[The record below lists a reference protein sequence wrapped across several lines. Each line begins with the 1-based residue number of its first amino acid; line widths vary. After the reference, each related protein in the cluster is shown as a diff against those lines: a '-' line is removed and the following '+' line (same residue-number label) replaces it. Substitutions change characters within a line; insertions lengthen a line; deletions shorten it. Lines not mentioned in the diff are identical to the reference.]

1 MPISRCP
8 VCGNPAPSTPCLRC
22 GSAVDRDDLL
32 VPARRGTI
40 GEFFAGV
47 GIALRGTRLVLTS
60 PGLLALA
67 VVPLVLNAVVFVA
80 LVWLVLANRD
90 LLEPAFEGPWWPGF
104 DWLRSVAAVAI
115 QWFGVLFGLAL
126 AALSTW
132 VVYPIVAAPFLEL
145 LSEGV
150 ESLVVGQKDRRK
162 LSLSYVV
169 RFWILP
175 ILQAA
180 VLALFT
186 AVLGFVFVVSS
197 FSAVLAPFAFVGT
210 LWLLAVT
217 LCDMVIARKS
227 FPAGE
232 RFTFVRAGLPTWL
245 GLALPFVFVPF
256 LLAFA
261 VAGAT
266 LVELRQRAHPDR

>member
-1 MPISRCP
+1 MSTPRCT
-8 VCGNPAPSTPCLRC
+8 VCGNPAPSATCLRC
-22 GSAVDRDDLL
+22 GSALDRVDLL
-32 VPARRGTI
+32 APARRGAV
-40 GEFFAGV
+40 GEFFAGI
-47 GIALRGTRLVLTS
+47 GLALRGTRLVLSS
-60 PGLLALA
+60 PTLLALA
-67 VVPLVLNAVVFVA
+67 IVPLVLNALVFIG
-80 LVWLVLANRD
+80 LVWLVLANRH

-115 QWFGVLFGLAL
+115 QWFGVVFGLAL

-150 ESLVVGQKDRRK
+150 ESLIVGQKDQRK
-162 LSLSYVV
+162 LTLSYVV

-175 ILQAA
+175 IVQAA

-186 AVLGFVFVVSS
+186 AVLGFVFVVLS
-197 FSAVLAPFAFVGT
+197 FSAVLAPLAFVGT

-232 RFTFVRAGLPTWL
+232 RFTFVRAGLATWL
-245 GLALPFVFVPF
+245 GLALPFVFAPF

-266 LVELRQRAHPDR
+266 LVELRQRTQRTR